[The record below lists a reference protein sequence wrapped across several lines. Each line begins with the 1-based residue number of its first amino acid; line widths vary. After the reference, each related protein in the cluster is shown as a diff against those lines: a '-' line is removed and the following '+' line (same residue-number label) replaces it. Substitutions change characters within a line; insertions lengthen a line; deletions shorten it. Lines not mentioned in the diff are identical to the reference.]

1 MGFVPHID
9 LPQLPGIVGLLVQ
22 YPQTGGPLSSLAEAL
37 LRGPSSLS
45 PADREAIAA
54 YVSARNECAFCA
66 GTHGAV
72 ARHLD
77 AAQGHSTDVQPDRKP
92 TGRALTDGDYATS
105 GQANGDWATD
115 GRADSIAGQPSGND
129 AGHGRAS
136 GEPGA
141 SDTGNSRPSDQAGR
155 SDTGHGRPSDQP
167 GDSDSGNSRASDQP
181 GDGDTDGR
189 ADAHMSGGDTDS
201 RPSDQP
207 GGGDTDGRPDA
218 HMSGGDTDSRPNVQM
233 SGGHTDS
240 RADAHMSGGDSGE
253 RRPGGQRADGLQRVD
268 DMIANGARADVGP
281 RLRALLAIAEK
292 VRIDGRSV
300 SAADVA
306 RARAAGADDKAIH
319 DTVLIA
325 AAFCMLNRYVDGLAT
340 VALDRPEDYM
350 QHAKPLAAGG
360 YLQGPPPRS

>member
-45 PADREAIAA
+45 PADRETIAA

-72 ARHLD
+72 ARHLT
-77 AAQGHSTDVQPDRKP
+77 AAHDGLTNAQPDRRP
-92 TGRALTDGDYATS
+92 IGGSPAEGDHATS
-105 GQANGDWATD
+105 GQANGDRVAE
-115 GRADSIAGQPSGND
+115 GRTGGT
-129 AGHGRAS
+129 AGHPNSSDTGRGRAS
-136 GEPGA
+136 DQPGN
-141 SDTGNSRPSDQAGR
+141 SDTGNSRPSDQPGN
-155 SDTGHGRPSDQP
+155 SDTGRGRP
-167 GDSDSGNSRASDQP
+167 GDRA
-181 GDGDTDGR
+181 
-189 ADAHMSGGDTDS
+189 GGSDTDS
-201 RPSDQP
+201 RSD
-207 GGGDTDGRPDA
+207 
-218 HMSGGDTDSRPNVQM
+218 VQM
-233 SGGHTDS
+233 GGSDT
-240 RADAHMSGGDSGE
+240 GD
-253 RRPGGQRADGLQRVD
+253 RRPGGERADGLRRVD
-268 DMIANGARADVGP
+268 DVIANGERADVGP
-281 RLRALLAIAEK
+281 RLQALLAIAEK

-306 RARAAGADDKAIH
+306 RAREAGADDKAIH

-340 VALDRPEDYM
+340 VALDQPQDYM